1 MARQSSSWRAIGVF
15 GSARLTENHVVL
27 NDVAVLT
34 TPTGGLGM
42 QKLFGRMV
50 LAALALAVATAG
62 QAQRRAASPSMGGAQ
77 HEFGVDLGAAYV
89 SSNLTGV
96 SSGLVIVTPVD
107 LRVGF
112 VPRSGK
118 IMWEPR
124 LSLNFSTVGGSTT
137 YLLTPQVNLLYA
149 NSVGGHRRGM
159 YFTGGAGLVLG
170 NNGTTSGTAI
180 KLEGGVG
187 WRKPYESA
195 AWRYEV
201 GFQWV
206 SSSTALG
213 LAADYIAIGG
223 SIGISLWH

>member
-1 MARQSSSWRAIGVF
+1 MR
-15 GSARLTENHVVL
+15 
-27 NDVAVLT
+27 
-34 TPTGGLGM
+34 
-42 QKLFGRMV
+42 KLFGGIV
-50 LAALALAVATAG
+50 VAALALSLTTAA
-62 QAQRRAASPSMGGAQ
+62 QAQRRTTTSASMGGAK
-77 HEFGVDLGAAYV
+77 HELGVDLGAAYV

-96 SSGLVIVTPVD
+96 SGGIVIVTPLD

-124 LSLNFSTVGGSTT
+124 LNLNFSTVGGSTT
-137 YLLTPQVNLLYA
+137 YLLTPQMNLLYA

-170 NNGTTSGTAI
+170 NNGTTSGTAV

-223 SIGISLWH
+223 RVGISLWH